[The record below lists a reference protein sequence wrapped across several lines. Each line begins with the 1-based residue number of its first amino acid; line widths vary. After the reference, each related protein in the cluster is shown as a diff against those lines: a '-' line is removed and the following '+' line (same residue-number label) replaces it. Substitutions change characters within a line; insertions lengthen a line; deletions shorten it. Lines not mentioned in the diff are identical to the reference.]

1 VGTNGIGEFVKTK
14 SESASR
20 RLADRV
26 KTRATECGFDLVG
39 IAPAVTPTG
48 YSSFLDWIDA
58 GYAGEMQYIPNRAEA
73 YEHPKHVLE
82 SVKSVIMVG
91 FNYFTVPAESGST
104 SNDQK
109 GLGRIARYA
118 WGTADYHD
126 VLRSRL
132 KQLASVLHDEIPDC
146 KTRAVVDT
154 APLLE
159 RDFAQLAG
167 LGWVGKN
174 TLLLNKQHGSWFFL
188 GALLTNVELPAD
200 APHETA
206 HCGTCTRCLDVCPTD
221 AFPEAGVLDAR
232 KCISYLTI
240 ELRDQPIPTEL
251 RTGVEDW
258 LFGCD
263 MCQDVCPWNS
273 KATPSTEPDF
283 QPREHLNPTDAA
295 WLLTLDD
302 EQFRAEFKNI
312 PLDRPGRAGLLRTAC
327 IVLGNVGGEQHLP
340 QLRISLSD
348 QEPLIRG
355 AAAWA
360 IGKLGGA
367 VEQTVLQSR
376 LQTEDNEQTKVEIE
390 SAMMHLQENNH
401 ADTD

>member
-1 VGTNGIGEFVKTK
+1 MSPTPQQ
-14 SESASR
+14 
-20 RLADRV
+20 LAERV
-26 KTRATECGFDLVG
+26 KTRARECGFDLVG

-58 GYAGEMQYIPNRAEA
+58 GYAGEMQYIPNRREA
-73 YEHPKHVLE
+73 YEHPKYVLE

-91 FNYFTVPAESGST
+91 FNYFTQPAVTGST
-104 SNDQK
+104 SENRS

-118 WGTADYHD
+118 WGAVDYHD
-126 VLRSRL
+126 VLRQRL
-132 KQLASVLHDEIPDC
+132 KQLATVLHDEIPDC

-159 RDFAQLAG
+159 QQFAQLAG
-167 LGWVGKN
+167 LGWIGKN
-174 TLLLNKQHGSWFFL
+174 TLLLNKQIGSWFFL

-221 AFPEAGVLDAR
+221 AFPEAGTLDAR

-240 ELRDQPIPTEL
+240 ELRDQPIPTKL
-251 RTGVEDW
+251 RGGVEDW

-263 MCQDVCPWNS
+263 LCQDVCPWNS
-273 KATPSTEPDF
+273 KAPSSEEPEF

-295 WLLTLDD
+295 WLLTLD
-302 EQFRAEFKNI
+302 EKQFRAEFRKT
-312 PLDRPGRAGLLRTAC
+312 PLERPGRTGVLRTAC
-327 IVLGNVGGEQHLP
+327 IVLGNVGGRQHLP
-340 QLRISLSD
+340 ILRERLTD
-348 QEPLIRG
+348 EEHLIRG

-360 IGKLGGA
+360 IGQLGG
-367 VEQTVLQSR
+367 ESNRSELQSQ
-376 LQTEDNEQTKVEIE
+376 LQTEDNEFVVQEIRDALSQIE
-390 SAMMHLQENNH
+390 ARYDAHS
-401 ADTD
+401 D

>member
-1 VGTNGIGEFVKTK
+1 VKTK

>member
-1 VGTNGIGEFVKTK
+1 M
-14 SESASR
+14 SSSAQQ
-20 RLADRV
+20 LAERV
-26 KTRATECGFDLVG
+26 KQRATECGFDLVG

-58 GYAGEMQYIPNRAEA
+58 GYAGEMQYIPNRVEA

-91 FNYFTVPAESGST
+91 FNYFTEPATPGST
-104 SNDQK
+104 SENRQ
-109 GLGRIARYA
+109 GLGHIARYA

-126 VLRSRL
+126 VLRKRL

-154 APLLE
+154 VPLLE

-167 LGWVGKN
+167 LGWIGKN
-174 TLLLNKQHGSWFFL
+174 TLLLNKQKGSWFFL
-188 GALLTNVELPAD
+188 GALLINIELPAD

-221 AFPEAGVLDAR
+221 AFPAAGVLDAR

-263 MCQDVCPWNS
+263 LCQDVCPWNS
-273 KATPSTEPDF
+273 KATPSTEPEF

-295 WLLTLDD
+295 WLLTLNE
-302 EQFRAEFKNI
+302 EQFRAEFRKT

-340 QLRISLSD
+340 QLKISLSD

-360 IGKLGGA
+360 IGQLGNLSQ
-367 VEQTVLQSR
+367 VTELQSQ
-376 LQTEDNEQTKVEIE
+376 LQTEDNEDVKVEIE
-390 SAMMHLQENNH
+390 SAMLHLQENH
-401 ADTD
+401 DADTD

>member
-1 VGTNGIGEFVKTK
+1 MKTK